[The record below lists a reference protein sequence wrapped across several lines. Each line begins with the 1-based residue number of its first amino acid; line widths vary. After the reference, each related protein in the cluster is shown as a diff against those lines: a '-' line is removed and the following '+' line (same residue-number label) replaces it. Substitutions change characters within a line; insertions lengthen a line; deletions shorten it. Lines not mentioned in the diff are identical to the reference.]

1 MMILCVVVILSHST
15 TLLISFYSYQS
26 DNPSCSTGP
35 SIGIGWRYSPR
46 ETNTTVDK
54 LEERIHI
61 VYDGRNPSLED
72 LVLDRVE
79 RETILVNLGYSY
91 QDLAINV
98 RSNVKAKGQRRQT
111 VDNLPVTWFEER
123 GESITRSVGKVLRRR
138 QSASHLFNEWKERE
152 QQAKESVSYKRDM
165 TKR

>member
-1 MMILCVVVILSHST
+1 M
-15 TLLISFYSYQS
+15 
-26 DNPSCSTGP
+26 
-35 SIGIGWRYSPR
+35 
-46 ETNTTVDK
+46 DK
-54 LEERIHI
+54 LDERIAI
-61 VYDGRNPSLED
+61 VYGGRNPTPED

-111 VDNLPVTWFEER
+111 VDNLPVSWCEER
-123 GESITRSVGKVLRRR
+123 GEAITRSVGKVLRRR
-138 QSASHLFNEWKERE
+138 QSASHLFNEWKEAE
-152 QQAKESVSYKRDM
+152 QQAKDSVAYKRDM

>member
-1 MMILCVVVILSHST
+1 M
-15 TLLISFYSYQS
+15 
-26 DNPSCSTGP
+26 
-35 SIGIGWRYSPR
+35 
-46 ETNTTVDK
+46 DK
-54 LEERIHI
+54 LEERIAI
-61 VYDGRNPSLED
+61 VYGGRTPSPED

-91 QDLAINV
+91 NDLAINV
-98 RSNVKAKGQRRQT
+98 RSNVKAKSQRRQT

-123 GESITRSVGKVLRRR
+123 GEAITRSVGKVLRRR
-138 QSASHLFNEWKERE
+138 QSASHLFNEWKESE